1 MNRYMYMYMVS
12 MVHIIHVCKILY
24 CYLNSTSLLWTCSYR
39 VIRAILNVSP
49 RVLVISDDCGDIPL
63 HVACVSG
70 QVAVVKVLLQHVLRE
85 GGTDEGKRC
94 VLDSL
99 EARSVPICV
108 YHIDM
113 YMCTCMH
120 MYCCICTIDI
130 KLLHAWPIVEIQ

>member
-1 MNRYMYMYMVS
+1 MKPYRLHRDTDTCIY
-12 MVHIIHVCKILY
+12 MVHILCRILY
-24 CYLNSTSLLWTCSYR
+24 CFLNSTSLLWICSYR

-70 QVAVVKVLLQHVLRE
+70 QVAVVKVLLQHVL
-85 GGTDEGKRC
+85 GTDEGKRC

-108 YHIDM
+108 YHI
-113 YMCTCMH
+113 Y
-120 MYCCICTIDI
+120 
-130 KLLHAWPIVEIQ
+130 V